1 MLLPK
6 SDDTKPIFESL
17 QLIRNPTQFSHTSKV
32 RIISLLRK
40 AATPIVFKRS
50 QLIHFPSLQRNFLL
64 FKRKRIKAAFE
75 LNVVLDRFI
84 QMSFKKVFFAFNEK
98 G

>member
-17 QLIRNPTQFSHTSKV
+17 QLIRNPTQFFHTSKI

-50 QLIHFPSLQRNFLL
+50 QLIYFPSLQRNFLL
-64 FKRKRIKAAFE
+64 FKRKENQGGFRIECCTRQVYPNE
-75 LNVVLDRFI
+75 L
-84 QMSFKKVFFAFNEK
+84 
-98 G
+98 